1 MNRPQMHWHRKMSIQ
16 GGGSGDSDDLFVQVQ
31 SAPAQA
37 SSQRHVG
44 FGQETE
50 GFHGLSM
57 FFLHDQMIF
66 ASDVSN
72 KST

>member
-1 MNRPQMHWHRKMSIQ
+1 MHWHRKMSIQ
-16 GGGSGDSDDLFVQVQ
+16 GSGSDDLFVQVQ

-50 GFHGLSM
+50 GYSM
-57 FFLHDQMIF
+57 LFMGFY
-66 ASDVSN
+66 S
-72 KST
+72 

>member
-1 MNRPQMHWHRKMSIQ
+1 MKMNRPQMHWHRQMSIQ
-16 GGGSGDSDDLFVQVQ
+16 GSGSDDLFVQVQ

-50 GFHGLSM
+50 GYSM
-57 FFLHDQMIF
+57 LFMG
-66 ASDVSN
+66 VS
-72 KST
+72 S

>member
-1 MNRPQMHWHRKMSIQ
+1 MKMNRPQMHWHRKMMKDVYTS
-16 GGGSGDSDDLFVQVQ
+16 SGSDDLFVQVQ

-50 GFHGLSM
+50 GYSM
-57 FFLHDQMIF
+57 LFMG
-66 ASDVSN
+66 VS
-72 KST
+72 S